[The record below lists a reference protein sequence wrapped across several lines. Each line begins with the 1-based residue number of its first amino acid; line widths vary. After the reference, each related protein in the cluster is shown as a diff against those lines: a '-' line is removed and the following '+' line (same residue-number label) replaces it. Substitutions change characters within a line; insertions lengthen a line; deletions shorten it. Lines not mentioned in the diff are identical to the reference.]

1 MRPARFETEM
11 SERIWGWQGGKV
23 HRARNEIEIRN
34 LRYDAVY
41 RTLCGLSLIGPN
53 RYNEKKRIPDFMK
66 KWHCKRCQKKEAQ
79 MKK

>member
-1 MRPARFETEM
+1 MAILLKKSHLKHSVLRNTAGRP
-11 SERIWGWQGGKV
+11 
-23 HRARNEIEIRN
+23 NEIEIRN
-34 LRYDAVY
+34 LRYDVVY